1 MAKKKNKEES
11 LVPKDEKTLKME
23 GVQNLYNFL
32 FEACNILRGP
42 VSQDNFKDYITPI
55 LYFKRISDVYD
66 EETQTALEESGGD
79 EEYASLPE
87 QHRFVIPDG
96 CHWSDIR
103 ERSENLGAAI
113 VGAMRGIEL
122 ANPDT
127 LYGVLSMFSAQKWTD
142 KKNLS
147 DGKIRDL
154 IEHLSTRRLG
164 NNDYPADL
172 MGDAYE
178 ILLKKFADDSKAQA
192 GEFYT
197 PRSVVSLLVR
207 ILDPKPGETVY
218 DPACGT
224 AGMLLECI
232 EQVKQ
237 KGGDF
242 RTLKLYG
249 QEKNLTTSTIAR
261 MNMFLHGVEDF
272 HIERGDT
279 LREPKFFEYDL
290 MKQFNIVTANP
301 PFSLSNWGSELWAD
315 DIYGRNIAGIPPKG
329 NGDMA
334 WVQHMIKSMDET
346 TGRVAV
352 VLPHGALFRKNAEAK
367 IRSVLLKN
375 DLLEAVI
382 GLGENIFYGATLSA
396 CIMVF
401 RAQKDADRKGKFIF
415 IDAADQVR
423 KGRAQN
429 TLEPEH
435 IQTIYQ
441 WYRDFKDVK
450 NHAKIVTLAEVEAN
464 NFNLNIPLYVEKEI
478 EDNLPTL
485 EEAKAQ
491 LKVAMQEAWEA
502 EERFKQLLTEFTK

>member
-1 MAKKKNKEES
+1 
-11 LVPKDEKTLKME
+11 
-23 GVQNLYNFL
+23 
-32 FEACNILRGP
+32 
-42 VSQDNFKDYITPI
+42 
-55 LYFKRISDVYD
+55 
-66 EETQTALEESGGD
+66 
-79 EEYASLPE
+79 
-87 QHRFVIPDG
+87 
-96 CHWSDIR
+96 
-103 ERSENLGAAI
+103 
-113 VGAMRGIEL
+113 
-122 ANPDT
+122 
-127 LYGVLSMFSAQKWTD
+127 
-142 KKNLS
+142 
-147 DGKIRDL
+147 
-154 IEHLSTRRLG
+154 
-164 NNDYPADL
+164 
-172 MGDAYE
+172 MGRAYE
-178 ILLKKFADDSKAQA
+178 YLIKMFADQTNKKA

-197 PRSVVSLLVR
+197 PRSVVHLIGMIVN
-207 ILDPKPGETVY
+207 PQPGETIY

-290 MKQFNIVTANP
+290 MKQFNIVIANP
-301 PFSLSNWGSELWAD
+301 PFSLSNWGAELWAD

-450 NHAKIVTLAEVEAN
+450 NHAKVVTLAEIETN
-464 NFNLNIPLYVEKEI
+464 NFNLNIPLYVEKEM